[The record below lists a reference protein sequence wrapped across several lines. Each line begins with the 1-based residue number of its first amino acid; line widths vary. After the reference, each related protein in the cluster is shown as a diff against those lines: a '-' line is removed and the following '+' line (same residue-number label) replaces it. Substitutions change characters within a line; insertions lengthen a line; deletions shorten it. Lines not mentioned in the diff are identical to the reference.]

1 MMVISPIIAGIVE
14 VKHGD
19 QTHCIVVMPYMQET
33 VTLILSGLGIPHRI
47 LHTPVYEDYQVMRL
61 FVIHPETEKR
71 LWLENKEILQGRGF
85 CFLLKEAPYRELS
98 FVAKASQGED

>member
-1 MMVISPIIAGIVE
+1 MVTPPIIAGIVE
-14 VKHGD
+14 VKHDD
-19 QTHCIVVMPYMQET
+19 QTHCIAVMPYLQET

-47 LHTPVYEDYQVMRL
+47 LHTPIYEDYQVMRL

-71 LWLENKEILQGRGF
+71 LWLENKETLQRRGF

-98 FVAKASQGED
+98 FVAKTSQGED